1 MHKYSRQDIYN
12 DVTLLLAAATMG
24 SIRGRHPIVH
34 PSFVEI
40 HSVVF
45 V

>member
-1 MHKYSRQDIYN
+1 MSKKVRKSSLDTFLYLDPHQKLMVSN
-12 DVTLLLAAATMG
+12 
-24 SIRGRHPIVH
+24 RGILH

-45 V
+45 VQ